1 MSDSSDSDDVTQ
13 KKTITVDSAP
23 EVQQPEASS
32 VRRSPLRRY
41 SQEDREAARASRDL
55 DTPEVTAEL
64 GDSTLQ
70 PLVMTSRGVAQAGGK
85 LAKAMKHL
93 AEEERL
99 RAERSVEQLQ
109 LMSSALVKP
118 STTQLP
124 ATQTV
129 ESMGK
134 ESLAAPPARDSKE
147 AEVVMPPPP
156 QPQTLPPIT
165 SFLPQQPRAPSSSSD
180 VILDLHTWERSE
192 FDSADEEGG
201 RRSETSSILSETT
214 TEVNVATGRSTQV
227 TDSAQTGAKV
237 SARSSERFGASEN
250 RDLGDMNEKE
260 LIEFWNAVRHPSE
273 ELLFKILTALPNQMS
288 EFAMFLQREGQK
300 MSAVEFR
307 KKMAKNTTG
316 VLAAVKVEEYEKR
329 CFIPSEEQDTT
340 VIDVEE
346 HEEGELIE
354 TSPPRPASS
363 TTMMEQAAQERGDTD
378 LRVEQMRAA
387 KGGPKK

>member
-1 MSDSSDSDDVTQ
+1 M
-13 KKTITVDSAP
+13 
-23 EVQQPEASS
+23 
-32 VRRSPLRRY
+32 
-41 SQEDREAARASRDL
+41 
-55 DTPEVTAEL
+55 
-64 GDSTLQ
+64 
-70 PLVMTSRGVAQAGGK
+70 
-85 LAKAMKHL
+85 
-93 AEEERL
+93 
-99 RAERSVEQLQ
+99 
-109 LMSSALVKP
+109 
-118 STTQLP
+118 
-124 ATQTV
+124 
-129 ESMGK
+129 
-134 ESLAAPPARDSKE
+134 
-147 AEVVMPPPP
+147 
-156 QPQTLPPIT
+156 
-165 SFLPQQPRAPSSSSD
+165 
-180 VILDLHTWERSE
+180 
-192 FDSADEEGG
+192 
-201 RRSETSSILSETT
+201 
-214 TEVNVATGRSTQV
+214 

-260 LIEFWNAVRHPSE
+260 LIEFWNDVRHPSE

-329 CFIPSEEQDTT
+329 CFIPLEEQDTT